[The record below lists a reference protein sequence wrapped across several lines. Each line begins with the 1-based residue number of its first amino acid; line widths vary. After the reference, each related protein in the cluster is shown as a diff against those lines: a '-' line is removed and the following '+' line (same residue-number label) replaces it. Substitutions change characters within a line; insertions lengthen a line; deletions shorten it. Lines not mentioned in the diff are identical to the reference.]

1 MPEEKKLKPSE
12 IQVELDTSGPEVDV
26 TLEETKEETV
36 VDTAPE
42 TTEQEVVTEEVK
54 TNEEK
59 KEDDSQ
65 LEDYSK
71 GVQSRI
77 AKLTRKMRE
86 AERKEAAALEY
97 AAAVENKRKED
108 QLRFSEKQVDLDT
121 SGPEVDVTLEDTKE
135 EAVVDTAPETT
146 EQETVTE
153 VKETEETKKEDDSKL
168 EEYSKG
174 VQGRIAKL
182 TRKMREAERKEAAAV
197 QYAQAVEKQRQ
208 LDLSKLNAVN
218 TEYTTK
224 LEENVTSAMESAQ
237 NELRMA
243 IEAQDANLQVTANK
257 KIATLALENANL
269 QMRKKQ
275 PVEQGTPVQLSDG
288 GRLPEQTPRAL
299 PEADPVAEDWAAK
312 NRWFGQDR
320 AMTFTAFEIHK
331 DLVDKEGID
340 PKSDEY
346 YTEIDKRI
354 RVDFPHKFGNN
365 ETIATTKPVQSVA
378 SANRS
383 VKSGRKQVR
392 LTSSQV
398 AIAKK
403 LGVPLEEYAKQLKLT
418 EGA

>member
-1 MPEEKKLKPSE
+1 MPEEEIKLRPGEKP
-12 IQVELDTSGPEVDV
+12 VDLDTSGPEVDV
-26 TLEETKEETV
+26 TLEDTKEETV

-42 TTEQEVVTEEVK
+42 NTEQEVIEEVK
-54 TNEEK
+54 VETEK
-59 KEDDSQ
+59 KEDET
-65 LEDYSK
+65 LEVYSK

-86 AERKEAAALEY
+86 AERREAAALQY
-97 AAAVENKRKED
+97 ADSLEKKRKID
-108 QLRFSEKQVDLDT
+108 
-121 SGPEVDVTLEDTKE
+121 
-135 EAVVDTAPETT
+135 A
-146 EQETVTE
+146 
-153 VKETEETKKEDDSKL
+153 SKL
-168 EEYSKG
+168 
-174 VQGRIAKL
+174 
-182 TRKMREAERKEAAAV
+182 AE
-197 QYAQAVEKQRQ
+197 
-208 LDLSKLNAVN
+208 VN

-243 IEAQDANLQVTANK
+243 IESQDATLQVTANK
-257 KIATLALENANL
+257 KIAALALENANL

-275 PVEQGTPVQLSDG
+275 KPVEQDIPVQLSDG

-299 PEADPVAEDWAAK
+299 PEADPQAEDWAAK

-346 YTEIDKRI
+346 YAEIDKRI

-383 VKSGRKQVR
+383 AKPGRKQVR